1 MNIKQIIVKTLIL
14 ITVLSFSFTSFAK
27 GEFISVSTVHSNSPD
42 KAYGHRLGN
51 DVWGIWNS
59 IEENMEADKPTKHKN
74 FDKALIRADKVIEK
88 FKSVFDKNKIQ
99 YVFEHDS
106 HYEKFIKI
114 NGSDFQRI
122 DNSYKEAL
130 QIKAYIYSDLK
141 EYGKALEYLE
151 EVQSVAP
158 TSAKGFIEQGY
169 IFSQYKLN
177 DLATSAYV
185 KAEFLARK
193 YPEGQLSERA
203 SALRGM
209 GFILIEEGKLDEA
222 KAHYEQSL
230 EIDPGS
236 KVAINELKYIASV
249 LPNSWKYIAD
259 DWYIDT
265 SSIEKKN
272 GNVFVW
278 QMLNSEGMYKPTQTP
293 TLSKS
298 LLFEYDCSAGTY
310 VFHAIKMY
318 EKEMGKGELIAK
330 YKMQGEISDVP
341 SSPTMQLLYKEAC
354 SYLNN

>member
-1 MNIKQIIVKTLIL
+1 MNRINIKQSIAKTLIL
-14 ITVLSFSFTSFAK
+14 VFVLSFSFTAYAK

-59 IEENMEADKPTKHKN
+59 IEENMEADKSTKHKN

-88 FKSVFDKNKIQ
+88 FKGVFDKNKTQ
-99 YVFEHDS
+99 YVFENDS

-114 NGSDFQRI
+114 NDSDFQRI

-141 EYGKALEYLE
+141 EYGRALEYLE

-209 GFILIEEGKLDEA
+209 GFILIEEGKLD
-222 KAHYEQSL
+222 
-230 EIDPGS
+230 G
-236 KVAINELKYIASV
+236 VADRRIACC
-249 LPNSWKYIAD
+249 NC
-259 DWYIDT
+259 
-265 SSIEKKN
+265 N
-272 GNVFVW
+272 
-278 QMLNSEGMYKPTQTP
+278 
-293 TLSKS
+293 
-298 LLFEYDCSAGTY
+298 
-310 VFHAIKMY
+310 H
-318 EKEMGKGELIAK
+318 
-330 YKMQGEISDVP
+330 
-341 SSPTMQLLYKEAC
+341 
-354 SYLNN
+354 